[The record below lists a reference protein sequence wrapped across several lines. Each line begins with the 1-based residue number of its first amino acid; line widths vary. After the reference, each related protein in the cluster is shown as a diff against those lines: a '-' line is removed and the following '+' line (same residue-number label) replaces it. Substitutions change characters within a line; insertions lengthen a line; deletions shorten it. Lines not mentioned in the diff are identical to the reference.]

1 VGKKLPQGL
10 GGWAARSYNGVS
22 TSSSSPNEDE
32 FLFFFAS
39 LSGSAA
45 PSRVLSGL
53 VIFSG
58 ARESA
63 ASHLCTGD
71 GGIGGLGIEG

>member
-1 VGKKLPQGL
+1 
-10 GGWAARSYNGVS
+10 VS
-22 TSSSSPNEDE
+22 TSPDEDEDEDEDE
-32 FLFFFAS
+32 FLFFFFAS
-39 LSGSAA
+39 LSGSVA